1 MANSGY
7 ISLLLGYISTRAE
20 TADVLRDAQSSL
32 LKTGDKWGWVVTG
45 VQKTVSLAAFV
56 WTSGPQLS

>member
-32 LKTGDKWGWVVTG
+32 LKTGDK
-45 VQKTVSLAAFV
+45 
-56 WTSGPQLS
+56 